1 MAKIGY
7 ARVSTKEQRL
17 DLQID
22 ALKEVGCEI
31 IFAEK
36 ISSGKER
43 PELDKC
49 LSLLRTGDVLVV
61 WKLDRIG
68 RSLKQLVSIISEL
81 GERKIDFQSIMDNVD
96 TTTPMGRLLFGIFAS
111 LAQYEKEIIK
121 ERTMAG
127 LASARKRGKIGGRP
141 KGLSEQAKR
150 TARQAKEL
158 YLNDKFGVDE
168 IAELLSISKAT
179 LYRYLRAMKVELRDS
194 RENKK

>member
-17 DLQID
+17 DLQVD
-22 ALKEVGCEI
+22 ALREVGCEI
-31 IFAEK
+31 IFSEK

-43 PELDKC
+43 PELEKC
-49 LSLLRTGDVLVV
+49 LASLRSGDVFVV

-81 GERKIDFQSIMDNVD
+81 GERKIDFQSITDKVD
-96 TTTPMGRLLFGIFAS
+96 TTTPMGRLQFGIFAA

-127 LASARKRGKIGGRP
+127 LTAARKRGKIGGRP
-141 KGLSEQAKR
+141 KGLSERAR
-150 TARQAKEL
+150 GTALKAREL
-158 YLNDKFGVDE
+158 YLNDKFSVND
-168 IAELLSISKAT
+168 IAELLKISKAT
-179 LYRYLRAMKVELRDS
+179 LYRYLRAMNVELRDS
-194 RENKK
+194 RGK